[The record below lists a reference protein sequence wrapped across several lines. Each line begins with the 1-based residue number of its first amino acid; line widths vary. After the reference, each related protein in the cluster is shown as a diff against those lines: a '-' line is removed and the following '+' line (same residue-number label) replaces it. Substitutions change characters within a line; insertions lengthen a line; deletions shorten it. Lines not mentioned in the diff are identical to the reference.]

1 MFDSAK
7 LLRTFHIYVK
17 LIKRAND
24 KQLISFLFTTFA
36 ATAKNHSK
44 AYYLPAKM
52 EITSFIDI
60 DNIFQIWHSNN
71 VLRFAVFV
79 AAGIL
84 LLHLANALCRRIFIP
99 ITNKITRSTR
109 SSWDDILFNENV
121 MTSCCQILPPVLLHM
136 LLPRM
141 FDTEGDIFFWTVK
154 VLDIY
159 ITACAIKLAFA
170 ILNALYALAN
180 QNSSLRNK
188 TLKGVFEMFK
198 IIAIC
203 IGAIIMI
210 SIVIDKNPAKVLTGL
225 GAMAAVLMLVFK
237 DPIMG
242 LVAGVQLSVNDM
254 LRPGDWITLPKHDAD
269 GMVVEVTLTTV
280 KVQNWDNTITTIP
293 PYILVSESFQNWRG
307 MFDSGG
313 RRIKRSIYI
322 DMNSIGFCTK
332 EQIEKFTQ
340 KGWMEGLDSSEEVV
354 NLTVLRNF
362 IYIYLRNN
370 PRVNKYMTLMVRQ
383 LQPTSQGLPLELY
396 FFSADT
402 DWVAYEHLQADVFE
416 HIIAMLPEFGIKAF
430 QAPAGSDFTNR
441 QI

>member
-1 MFDSAK
+1 MNILGFIDFDS
-7 LLRTFHIYVK
+7 LL
-17 LIKRAND
+17 
-24 KQLISFLFTTFA
+24 
-36 ATAKNHSK
+36 
-44 AYYLPAKM
+44 
-52 EITSFIDI
+52 
-60 DNIFQIWHSNN
+60 QIWHSNN

-79 AAGIL
+79 TIGIL
-84 LLHLANALCRRIFIP
+84 LLHFANVLCRRIFIP
-99 ITNKITRSTR
+99 ITHRITRSTQ
-109 SSWDDILFNENV
+109 SKWDDIIFSKNV
-121 MTSCCQILPPVLLHM
+121 MTGCCQMLPPILLHL

-141 FDTEGDIFFWTVK
+141 FDTTGEIFFWTVK

-159 ITACAIKLAFA
+159 ITACAIRLAFA
-170 ILNALYALAN
+170 ILNALYDLAN

-188 TLKGVFEMFK
+188 TLKGVFQMFK

-322 DMNSIGFCTK
+322 DMNSVGFCTK
-332 EQIEKFTQ
+332 EQIDKFAQ
-340 KGWMEGLDSSEEVV
+340 NGWLEGLDCSEEIV

-362 IYIYLRNN
+362 IDIYLRNN
-370 PRVNKYMTLMVRQ
+370 PRVNKNLILMVRQ
-383 LQPTSQGLPLELY
+383 LQPTAQGLPLELY
-396 FFSADT
+396 FFSANT
-402 DWVAYEHLQADVFE
+402 AWVAYEHLQADVFE
-416 HIIAMLPEFGIKAF
+416 YIIAKLPEFGLKAF
-430 QAPAGSDFTNR
+430 QSPAGSDFSHK

>member
-1 MFDSAK
+1 M
-7 LLRTFHIYVK
+7 
-17 LIKRAND
+17 N
-24 KQLISFLFTTFA
+24 
-36 ATAKNHSK
+36 
-44 AYYLPAKM
+44 
-52 EITSFIDI
+52 ITSFIDI
-60 DNIFQIWHSNN
+60 DSILQIWHSNN

-84 LLHLANALCRRIFIP
+84 ILHLANLLCRRIFIP
-99 ITNKITRSTR
+99 VTKKITRSTQ
-109 SSWDDILFNENV
+109 STWDDILFNENV
-121 MTSCCQILPPVLLHM
+121 MTACCQILPPIVLHM

-141 FDTEGDIFFWTVK
+141 FDTAGDIFFWTVK

-159 ITACAIKLAFA
+159 ITACAIRIAFTV
-170 ILNALYALAN
+170 LNALYDLSN
-180 QNSSLRNK
+180 QHKNLRNR
-188 TLKGVFEMFK
+188 TLKGVFQMFK

-210 SIVIDKNPAKVLTGL
+210 SIVIDKNPTNVLTGL

-280 KVQNWDNTITTIP
+280 KVQNWDKTITTIP
-293 PYILVSESFQNWRG
+293 PYLLVSESFQNWRG

-340 KGWMEGLDSSEEVV
+340 KGWMEGLDGSEEVV

-362 IYIYLRNN
+362 INIYLRNN
-370 PRVNKYMTLMVRQ
+370 PRVNKDMILMVRQ
-383 LQPTSQGLPLELY
+383 LQPTAQGLPLELY

-402 DWVAYEHLQADVFE
+402 AWVAYEHLQAEVFE
-416 HIIAMLPEFGIKAF
+416 YLIAMLPQFGIKTF
-430 QAPAGSDFTNR
+430 QAPAGSDFAGR

>member
-1 MFDSAK
+1 M
-7 LLRTFHIYVK
+7 
-17 LIKRAND
+17 N
-24 KQLISFLFTTFA
+24 
-36 ATAKNHSK
+36 
-44 AYYLPAKM
+44 
-52 EITSFIDI
+52 ITSFINI
-60 DNIFQIWHSNN
+60 DSILQIWHSNN

-84 LLHLANALCRRIFIP
+84 TLHLANLLCRRIFVP
-99 ITNKITRSTR
+99 ITQKITRSTQ
-109 SSWDDILFNENV
+109 STWDDILFNENV
-121 MTSCCQILPPVLLHM
+121 MTSCCQMLPPILLHM

-141 FDTEGDIFFWTVK
+141 FDTAGDIFFWTVK

-159 ITACAIKLAFA
+159 ITACAIRLAFA
-170 ILNALYALAN
+170 ILNALYSLSN
-180 QNSSLRNK
+180 QHKNLRNR
-188 TLKGVFEMFK
+188 TLKGVFQMFK

-210 SIVIDKNPAKVLTGL
+210 SIIIDKNPTNVLTGL

-280 KVQNWDNTITTIP
+280 KVQNWDKTITTIP
-293 PYILVSESFQNWRG
+293 PYLLVSESFQNWRG

-340 KGWMEGLDSSEEVV
+340 KGWMEGLNGGEEVV

-362 IYIYLRNN
+362 INIYLRTN
-370 PRVNKYMTLMVRQ
+370 PRVNKDMILMVRQ
-383 LQPTSQGLPLELY
+383 LQPTAQGLPLELY

-402 DWVAYEHLQADVFE
+402 AWIAYEQLQADVFE
-416 HIIAMLPEFGIKAF
+416 YIIAMLPEFGIKTF
-430 QAPAGSDFTNR
+430 QAPAGSDFTGR